1 VLGQKWTAA
10 IVPLQILV
18 LYASVRSLTPI
29 LAQALTVAGD
39 TRYTMMRSVV
49 AAVCMPIGFLVGSR
63 WGIVGIASAWIVVHA
78 PLVVAPLFR
87 RATTRLGVSPTA
99 YFAAIR
105 PAAVSSIIMAIVVI
119 AGGYALGGVLSDGPR
134 LTVKVV
140 LGAATYAA
148 CLGGVFRARV
158 MAVVSALRRAS
169 GGAQAAAAT

>member
-1 VLGQKWTAA
+1 
-10 IVPLQILV
+10 
-18 LYASVRSLTPI
+18 
-29 LAQALTVAGD
+29 
-39 TRYTMMRSVV
+39 
-49 AAVCMPIGFLVGSR
+49 
-63 WGIVGIASAWIVVHA
+63 
-78 PLVVAPLFR
+78 
-87 RATTRLGVSPTA
+87 
-99 YFAAIR
+99 
-105 PAAVSSIIMAIVVI
+105 MAIVVT